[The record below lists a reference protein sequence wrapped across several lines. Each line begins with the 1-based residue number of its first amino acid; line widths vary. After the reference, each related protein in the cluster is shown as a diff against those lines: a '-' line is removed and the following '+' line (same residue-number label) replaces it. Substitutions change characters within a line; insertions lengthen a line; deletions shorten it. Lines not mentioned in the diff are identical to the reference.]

1 MSKAPRLNLS
11 MFTDSQRNGLIDE
24 LDGAEIFITGST
36 IKAFGADGK
45 EIPAH
50 LDMIDSILRI
60 ENQPGY
66 YIVSKEPEE
75 PEPSA
80 VINSAEIYAARRA
93 P

>member
-11 MFTDSQRNGLIDE
+11 MLTDEQRNGLMDE
-24 LDGAEIFITGST
+24 LDGAEVFITGST
-36 IKAFGADGK
+36 IKTFGADGK

-50 LDMIDSILRI
+50 LDMIASILRI

-75 PEPSA
+75 PAPSA
-80 VINSAEIYAARRA
+80 VINPAEIYAARRA

>member
-11 MFTDSQRNGLIDE
+11 MLNDESRNGLMDE

-36 IKAFGADGK
+36 IRAFGADGK

-75 PEPSA
+75 PAPSA
-80 VINSAEIYAARRA
+80 VINPAEIYAARRA

>member
-11 MFTDSQRNGLIDE
+11 MFTDEQRNGLIDE

>member
-1 MSKAPRLNLS
+1 MSKTPRLNLS
-11 MFTDSQRNGLIDE
+11 MFHDEERNGLMDE
-24 LDGAEIFITGST
+24 LDGAEILITGST

-50 LDMIDSILRI
+50 LDMIASILRI

-66 YIVSKEPEE
+66 YIVSKEPA
-75 PEPSA
+75 PSA
-80 VINSAEIYAARRA
+80 VINPAEIYAARRA